1 MTDFKVGDLVQIDP
15 ALVCG
20 GARWYRGTGT
30 VCGVFFGGTKIAVH
44 WHTDPEGQIAD
55 VHYAARD
62 LVLVSNPK
70 EAAR

>member
-20 GARWYRGTGT
+20 HAREYRGTST

-44 WHTDPEGQIAD
+44 WHTDPEGQ
-55 VHYAARD
+55 HYASRD
-62 LVLVSNPK
+62 LVLVSKPK
-70 EAAR
+70 EAA